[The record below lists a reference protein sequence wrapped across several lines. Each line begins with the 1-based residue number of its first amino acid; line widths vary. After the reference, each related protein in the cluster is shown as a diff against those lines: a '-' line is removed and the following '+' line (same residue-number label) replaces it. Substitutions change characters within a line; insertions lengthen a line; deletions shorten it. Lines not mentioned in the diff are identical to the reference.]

1 MIKRGIEW
9 YEGSRAC
16 VIECSLKKIGWAR
29 EEENE
34 GQAELSEG
42 VLRSEPWGRSQGS
55 SSTRSST

>member
-9 YEGSRAC
+9 YEGSRGC

-29 EEENE
+29 QEENE

-42 VLRSEPWGRSQGS
+42 VLRSEPWG
-55 SSTRSST
+55 